1 MKGVV
6 GMNPM
11 ESMVNSW
18 KMRGIKKCDIED
30 AIRRIQEER
39 NNAKPGTEEWRRL
52 SVDLEQELKN
62 KKMYQ
67 EAHRFGLSWD
77 TIAIIVMVLTISGF
91 AFALDLES
99 PKALKI
105 ASYVLKLPGV
115 KLRI

>member
-1 MKGVV
+1 
-6 GMNPM
+6 MNPM
-11 ESMVNSW
+11 ESMVKSW
-18 KMRGIKKCDIED
+18 KMRGIKKCDIEE
-30 AIRRIQEER
+30 AIRRIQ
-39 NNAKPGTEEWRRL
+39 AKRATVEPGTEEWRRL
-52 SVDLEQELKN
+52 SGDLEQELKN
-62 KKMYQ
+62 EKMYK
-67 EAHRFGLSWD
+67 EAKRFGLSWD

>member
-1 MKGVV
+1 
-6 GMNPM
+6 MNPM
-11 ESMVNSW
+11 ENMVNSW
-18 KMRGIKKCDIED
+18 RRRGVKKSDIEN
-30 AIRRIQEER
+30 AMRRIQ
-39 NNAKPGTEEWRRL
+39 AKRATVEPGTAEWRQL
-52 SVDLEQELKN
+52 SGDLEQELKN